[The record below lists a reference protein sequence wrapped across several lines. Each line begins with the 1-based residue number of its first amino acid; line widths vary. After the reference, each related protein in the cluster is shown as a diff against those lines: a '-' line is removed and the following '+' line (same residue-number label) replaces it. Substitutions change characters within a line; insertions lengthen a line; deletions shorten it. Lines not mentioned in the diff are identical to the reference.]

1 MDYILHVCSSQQNRF
16 VCVNTELLGCF
27 GKPKEYNF
35 SSFVILSVKILF
47 LSKNSQLN
55 LHIKMHNDK
64 QPSHAIQQRIIRL
77 KYQFPPRNAIIRI
90 AFGDAAG

>member
-1 MDYILHVCSSQQNRF
+1 MTALGH
-16 VCVNTELLGCF
+16 TESLGCF

-35 SSFVILSVKILF
+35 SSFISLSAKLLF

-64 QPSHAIQQRIIRL
+64 QPSHATHPA
-77 KYQFPPRNAIIRI
+77 KNN
-90 AFGDAAG
+90 